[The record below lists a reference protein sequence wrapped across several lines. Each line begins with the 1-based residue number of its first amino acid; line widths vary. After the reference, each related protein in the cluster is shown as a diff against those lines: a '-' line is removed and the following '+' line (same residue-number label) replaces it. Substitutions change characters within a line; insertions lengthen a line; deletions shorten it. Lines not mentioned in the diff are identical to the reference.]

1 MRFFIA
7 LFLLTVEPHGYVERL
22 EGERVERDEVF
33 SDSLKSPLATV
44 NIWRVD
50 QPELTFGS
58 SSEADLVW
66 NEPSI
71 APVHLR
77 VYWRDDSVYL
87 EPIGGPVQS
96 VSSEEQLRGRQ
107 LWEIGEYYQVGD
119 KHLVLQLH
127 PVGPVIRA
135 IDSEADA
142 FLEFSGLRY
151 FPVDPA
157 YRVCAR
163 IEPQERRRRVVLDTQ
178 GWEREAW
185 YFGKLF
191 FELHGESQELV
202 LLLFD
207 KDPSPDSRF
216 LLMFRDKTT
225 GKETYPACRYLS
237 IPYQEEGE
245 TWVDFNL
252 AFNPYCAYGDGFACP
267 LPPYGNT
274 ISTAVRAGEKTYPRH
289 PKSKETVK

>member
-1 MRFFIA
+1 VRFFIA
-7 LFLLTVEPHGYVERL
+7 LFLLTVEPNGYVERL

-44 NIWRVD
+44 SIWRVD
-50 QPELTFGS
+50 QAQLTFGS
-58 SSEADLVW
+58 SRQADLVW
-66 NEPSI
+66 NQPSI
-71 APVHLR
+71 APLHLR
-77 VYWRDDSVYL
+77 VYWAEGTVYL
-87 EPIGGPVQS
+87 EPLEGPVRS
-96 VSSEEQLRGRQ
+96 VSSGERLVGRQ
-107 LWEIGEYYQVGD
+107 QWEIDEYYQVGD

-135 IDSEADA
+135 IDSEATA
-142 FLEFSGLRY
+142 FLEFSGLHY
-151 FPVDPA
+151 FPVEPS
-157 YRVCAR
+157 YRVRAR
-163 IEPQERRRRVVLDTQ
+163 IEPQERKRRVILDTQ
-178 GWEREAW
+178 GWERESW
-185 YFGKLF
+185 HFGKLL
-191 FELHGESQELV
+191 FELHGEPQELA

-207 KDPSPDSRF
+207 KNPSPNSRF
-216 LLMFRDKTT
+216 LLMFRDTT
-225 GKETYPACRYLS
+225 SGKETYPACRYLS